1 MTQSRGR
8 SRKTLGVLFILLS
21 AFCFA
26 FMTAFVRL
34 AGDLPSIQKAFFRNV
49 VAMVFSFCVLLR
61 KKEGFLQK
69 KENLPFLLLRALFGS
84 LGILFNFYAIDH
96 MVLSDA
102 NMLNKLSPFFAII
115 FSIFLLRERPT
126 AVQIAGV
133 LTALLGSIL
142 IIKPGFEG
150 AAFFPSLA
158 GFLSGAG
165 AGLAYT
171 FVRKLGQRGENSL
184 RIVFYFS
191 LFSTVMTLPFFLL
204 SPVRLTGHQ
213 LLMLLLTGCSACIG
227 QFGITRAYLL
237 APAKEISVYDYSQ
250 ILFAAG
256 LGYIFF
262 RQIPDVWSVVGYVLI
277 CGAGIGMFLYHR
289 RMDRRRIQ

>member
-1 MTQSRGR
+1 M
-8 SRKTLGVLFILLS
+8 RKISPRIKGILCILFA
-21 AFCFA
+21 AFGFSMMSV
-26 FMTAFVRL
+26 FTRL
-34 AGDLPSIQKAFFRNV
+34 AGDIPTMEKAFFRNF
-49 VAMVFSFCVLLR
+49 VALILVSILLFINR
-61 KKEGFLQK
+61 VPLKPEKGSW
-69 KENLPFLLLRALFGS
+69 PFLTGRAVFGTIALLL
-84 LGILFNFYAIDH
+84 NFYAIDH
-96 MVLSDA
+96 LVLADA

-133 LTALLGSIL
+133 LTALLGSVL

>member
-1 MTQSRGR
+1 MKKISPRVKGI
-8 SRKTLGVLFILLS
+8 VCILFA
-21 AFCFA
+21 AFGFSMMSV
-26 FMTAFVRL
+26 FIRL
-34 AGDLPSIQKAFFRNV
+34 AGDLPTAEKAFFRNF
-49 VAMVFSFCVLLR
+49 VALILVSILLAVKR
-61 KKEGFLQK
+61 VPLKPKAGSW
-69 KENLPFLLLRALFGS
+69 PFLAGRAAFGTIGLLL
-84 LGILFNFYAIDH
+84 NFYAIDH
-96 MVLSDA
+96 LVLADA

-115 FSIFLLRERPT
+115 FSIFLLREKPN

-133 LTALLGSIL
+133 LTALVGSAL

-150 AAFFPSLA
+150 VPLGPSLA
-158 GFLSGAG
+158 GFLSGAA

-191 LFSTVMTLPFFLL
+191 LFSTIITLPFFLL
-204 SPVRLTGHQ
+204 SPVQLTGHQ
-213 LLMLLLTGCSACIG
+213 LLMLLLTGCSACVG
-227 QFGITRAYLL
+227 QFGITQAYLC

-262 RQIPDVWSVVGYVLI
+262 HQIPDGWSVVGYVLI
-277 CGAGIGMFLYHR
+277 CGAGIGMFLYHKR
-289 RMDRRRIQ
+289 QDARLAA